1 MEHSDD
7 RSQSVIMAGAS
18 LLKTS
23 ETSSLLEL
31 LVASRHEP
39 ELAAKLQ
46 NLWLIS
52 YQITRDAAEH
62 YLEPKSNIDNVD
74 DLIILT
80 Q

>member
-1 MEHSDD
+1 M
-7 RSQSVIMAGAS
+7 
-18 LLKTS
+18 KTS
-23 ETSSLLEL
+23 ETSALLEL

-52 YQITRDAAEH
+52 YQITRDDAEH

-80 Q
+80 QWVLRGMAEDITSHSKFI